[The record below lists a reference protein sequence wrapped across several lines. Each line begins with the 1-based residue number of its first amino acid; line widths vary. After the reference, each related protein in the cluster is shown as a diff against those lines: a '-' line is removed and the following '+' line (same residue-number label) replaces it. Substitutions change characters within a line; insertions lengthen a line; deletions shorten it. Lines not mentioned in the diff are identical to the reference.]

1 MHDFVFLQQQVLP
14 FAASQQ
20 KKKKNLL
27 QWRDCD
33 KELKVL
39 TGLRDSLHLNLTE
52 LQCARRCN
60 DADAEWLTAVSFY
73 FVCKKIKL
81 KKRERVKGHF
91 SVLGGHKKR
100 P

>member
-1 MHDFVFLQQQVLP
+1 MLHH
-14 FAASQQ
+14 S
-20 KKKKNLL
+20 KKKKKPAQE
-27 QWRDCD
+27 QWRDCH

-52 LQCARRCN
+52 LQYARRCN

-91 SVLGGHKKR
+91 GVLGGNKKR